1 MTARGA
7 DDRARRADGEEWVGM
22 DADEARRLA
31 GAKLRELAD
40 PAEPLRLAPEPPVEY
55 PWCWVFP
62 FDTERWYRTG
72 ALPDAALAG
81 PLVVDK
87 GTGLVWQAP
96 SAPPLERWLNAYG
109 AQRGLPAVPVPPPA
123 SPW

>member
-1 MTARGA
+1 MTAG
-7 DDRARRADGEEWVGM
+7 RAHRADGAEQGAV

-31 GAKLRELAD
+31 GAALRELAD
-40 PAEPLRLAPEPPVEY
+40 PAEPLRLAPGPPAEY

-62 FDTERWYRTG
+62 FNTERWYRTRVF
-72 ALPDAALAG
+72 ADAVLVG
-81 PLVVDK
+81 PLVVEKD
-87 GTGLVWQAP
+87 GGRVWQAP
-96 SAPPLERWLNAYG
+96 SAPPLERWLNGYA